1 MQSTGRFIG
10 GKRASAQV
18 ELLPGEFEVFS
29 RSARRGWRSGKL
41 IFTNQRFIWLPRWK
55 RKPDALDILSI
66 AHERVISCDTTRPWQ
81 QLFLERA
88 LRLRLQS
95 GETISLILSD
105 AETLLPTLRQYM
117 TRRRYQPGELFG
129 RD

>member
-1 MQSTGRFIG
+1 MNSTGRFIG
-10 GKRASAQV
+10 KRSAQV
-18 ELLPGEFEVFS
+18 ELLPGEFEVFT
-29 RSARRGWRSGKL
+29 RNARRGWRSGKL
-41 IFTNQRFIWLPRWK
+41 IFTNQRFIWWPSWK
-55 RKPDALDILSI
+55 RKLDELDILSI
-66 AHERVISCDTTRPWQ
+66 AHERVISCDITRPWQ

-95 GETISLILSD
+95 GESVSLILRD